1 VLHRHQGGEGTTG
14 RRAIFDDHDNSCIG
28 DNDNSDRN
36 HDQHQHQHEQRSRNF
51 AGNYFAD
58 GGTPGYADTH
68 ASIPAI
74 VIHVMT
80 EKKVLTEKIKMI
92 SKKVPI

>member
-28 DNDNSDRN
+28 HNDNSNRN
-36 HDQHQHQHEQRSRNF
+36 HDQHQHEQRSRNF
-51 AGNYFAD
+51 AGNFFAD
-58 GGTPGYADTH
+58 GGTPGYAYTH

-74 VIHVMT
+74 FIHVMT
-80 EKKVLTEKIKMI
+80 EKKDLTEKIKMI